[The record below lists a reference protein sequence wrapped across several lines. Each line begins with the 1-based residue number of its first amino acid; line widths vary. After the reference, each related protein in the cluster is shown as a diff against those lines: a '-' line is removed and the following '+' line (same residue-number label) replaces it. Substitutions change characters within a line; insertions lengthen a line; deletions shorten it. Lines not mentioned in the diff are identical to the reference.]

1 MKHSIR
7 YLWQMCDSTEM
18 TISQTNIFSHI
29 FPYHISLRYILYWAW
44 DSVACYSSTETCKCY
59 CWASRTFRIY
69 FQTAPITILRSSLPF
84 TLLTGDTVRHQAAP
98 ILWVVGPLRTWKLS
112 GRSSAG
118 RAVVASWTFI
128 LQKWRG
134 IFGTEEPGWKTEEK
148 GRWGRSNLAIFY
160 LNNDL
165 MVAVANLTW
174 LLHCADHKKL
184 MHITVLSLVSSY
196 T

>member
-1 MKHSIR
+1 MRLCSLLFI
-7 YLWQMCDSTEM
+7 YWNMQMLLLSLKN
-18 TISQTNIFSHI
+18 IQNIFSDCPHHH
-29 FPYHISLRYILYWAW
+29 PEIL
-44 DSVACYSSTETCKCY
+44 
-59 CWASRTFRIY
+59 
-69 FQTAPITILRSSLPF
+69 LLPF
-84 TLLTGDTVRHQAAP
+84 TSLTGDTVRHQAAP

-128 LQKWRG
+128 LQKRSG